1 MLYPTRPSV
10 IKEVAF
16 QDRSLALCPLEVI
29 SRQDSFILAT
39 ILFHLS
45 NTLGALQI
53 STMITSGIY
62 GITLLQTYVYLHN
75 KCNDPTSFK
84 AAICFL
90 WALDTLHQIF
100 ICNMAF
106 TYTVTDFGN
115 VLILTQETWAMIA
128 IIIVS
133 AFMHTGVRSLF
144 CLRIWW
150 LSGKNWMLVSIIMF
164 CSLGELGTLLTF
176 AVKNIT
182 VVHYQLF
189 GLGALSSEFYAATIL
204 TIVSDSFIAIS
215 QVVLLLK
222 RRSNVRRTDS
232 MIRTLIVYSVN
243 TGLLTTA
250 CALTLLITWATM
262 PDSLIYDIF
271 FSALPTLLFNALLA
285 TLNARK
291 ELREKAHGT
300 AGLISL
306 PLAPAAPTSSNIS
319 TQVSQFQDSQEAAF
333 NAIEIKIERSEQ
345 IV

>member
-1 MLYPTRPSV
+1 MASSPAS
-10 IKEVAF
+10 
-16 QDRSLALCPLEVI
+16 SLSGPPLAV
-29 SRQDSFILAT
+29 
-39 ILFHLS
+39 LFHLS

-53 STMITSGIY
+53 GTMITSGIY
-62 GITLLQTYVYLHN
+62 GITLIQTYVYLHH

-84 AAICFL
+84 AAVCFL

-115 VLILTQETWAMIA
+115 VLILTQETWAEIA
-128 IIIVS
+128 IVVVS

-150 LSGKNWMLVSIIMF
+150 LSGKNWMLVSIIML
-164 CSLGELGTLLTF
+164 CSLGELGALLAF
-176 AVKNIT
+176 AVKDVT
-182 VVHYQLF
+182 VVHYQFF
-189 GLGALSSEFYAATIL
+189 GLRALSPEFYASNIL
-204 TIVSDSFIAIS
+204 TIIADSFIAIS

-250 CALTLLITWATM
+250 CALTLLITWVTM
-262 PDSLIYDIF
+262 PDNLIYLIF

-285 TLNARK
+285 TLNARQ
-291 ELREKAHGT
+291 ELRERAHGT
-300 AGLISL
+300 TGLISL
-306 PLAPAAPTSSNIS
+306 PIAPAAPTSSNTS
-319 TQVSQFQDSQEAAF
+319 THVSRFQDSQEVAF
-333 NAIEIKIERSEQ
+333 NAIEIKIEQSEQ